1 MSIMLEDWAGIWRE
15 GSWCRFPLSLL
26 GDLKYPFHQLLEC
39 CATFATAFVSHLG
52 QFVHVLTRGLQ
63 AFDRASIFESG
74 AVSSDVFELISQT
87 SIWANTFTKYWAL
100 FGNLIELQKMRILQ
114 DKTKL
119 WT

>member
-15 GSWCRFPLSLL
+15 GPRCRFPLSLL

-52 QFVHVLTRGLQ
+52 QFVYVLTRGLQ
-63 AFDRASIFESG
+63 AFERASIFESG

-87 SIWANTFTKYWAL
+87 SICANTFTKYWAL

>member
-1 MSIMLEDWAGIWRE
+1 MLEDWAGIWRE
-15 GSWCRFPLSLL
+15 GPWCRFPLSLL

-63 AFDRASIFESG
+63 AFERASIFESG

-87 SIWANTFTKYWAL
+87 SI
-100 FGNLIELQKMRILQ
+100 
-114 DKTKL
+114 
-119 WT
+119 